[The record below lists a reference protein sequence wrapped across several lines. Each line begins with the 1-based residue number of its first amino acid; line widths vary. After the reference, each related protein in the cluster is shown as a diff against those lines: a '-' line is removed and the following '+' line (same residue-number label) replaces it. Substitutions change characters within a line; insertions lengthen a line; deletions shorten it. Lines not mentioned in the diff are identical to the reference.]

1 MDRGHNRFLAFDLFE
16 TGRITDEIIEG
27 QSRSDEAQQS
37 KNMRLGYMGHLTLV
51 AEEVVKFGERHAR
64 ELLSPVV
71 QDYIYSRDWEEYVT
85 KTLAETRERDNAIL
99 GGFRPDNGLGP
110 RQAVLN
116 AVSAG
121 QGFGGSSTGLAGV
134 GLGGGQH
141 GLDSI
146 DLSNNGSATSAGYN
160 SGGSLSSGFGSS
172 SDDEDEDMDD
182 AEDEE
187 HGRIAAQPSAAPT
200 GLASEN
206 VSVTSTYRRFFVF

>member
-1 MDRGHNRFLAFDLFE
+1 MDRGHNRYLAFDLFE
-16 TGRITDEIIEG
+16 TGRITEEIIEG
-27 QSRSDEAQQS
+27 QRRSDEAQQS

-51 AEEVVKFGERHAR
+51 AEEVVKFGERHPR
-64 ELLSPVV
+64 ELLSPTV
-71 QDYIYSRDWEEYVT
+71 QDYIYSQAWEDYVT

-121 QGFGGSSTGLAGV
+121 QGFGGSAGLAAV

-141 GLDSI
+141 ALDSI

-182 AEDEE
+182 AEDED
-187 HGRIAAQPSAAPT
+187 HGRTATQLAAADT
-200 GLASEN
+200 GLVSEN
-206 VSVTSTYRRFFVF
+206 VSATSTFRRFFAF

>member
-1 MDRGHNRFLAFDLFE
+1 MDRGYNRFLAFDLFE
-16 TGRITDEIIEG
+16 TGRITEAIIEG
-27 QSRSDEAQQS
+27 QRRSDEAQQS

-51 AEEVVKFGERHAR
+51 AEEVVKFGERHPR
-64 ELLSPVV
+64 ELLSPTV
-71 QDYIYSRDWEEYVT
+71 QDCIYSQTWEEYVT

-121 QGFGGSSTGLAGV
+121 QGFGGSSTGLAAA

-172 SDDEDEDMDD
+172 SDDDDEDMDD
-182 AEDEE
+182 AEEE
-187 HGRIAAQPSAAPT
+187 EIGKAGSQDSAGDT
-200 GLASEN
+200 GISSDS
-206 VSVTSTYRRFFVF
+206 VSATGTV